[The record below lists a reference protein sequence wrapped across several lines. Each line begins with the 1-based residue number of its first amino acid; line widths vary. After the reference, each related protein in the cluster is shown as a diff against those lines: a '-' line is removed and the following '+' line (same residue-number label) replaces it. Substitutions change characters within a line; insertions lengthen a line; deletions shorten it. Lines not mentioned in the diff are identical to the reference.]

1 MSKSQETVFTRRRLR
16 SSYITTV
23 LSISL
28 ALFMLGLM
36 GLIVIHGQKLAV
48 TLRESIA
55 MSVIM
60 KNDVRES
67 AIIALQKRLEI
78 SPFVKSAVY
87 ITREEAAKDLMESLG
102 EDFISFL
109 GYNPLLPSIEIK
121 LNVPWTS
128 VDSLMAIEKRLLE
141 NPIVKEVVYQKSLV
155 NLINE
160 NIQRIGMALS
170 VLTIILLFIAIALIN
185 NTIRLS
191 VYSKRFLIRS
201 MQLVGATSGFV
212 TRPFIVRGLLNGLY
226 SSLIAILLLSA
237 LLWYFR
243 NVMPDLTALQD
254 IRLILALFGALIL
267 TGLFMSW
274 ISTYFAVRKHLRSR
288 LDDLYLY

>member
-1 MSKSQETVFTRRRLR
+1 
-16 SSYITTV
+16 
-23 LSISL
+23 
-28 ALFMLGLM
+28 MLGLM